1 MFKIEII
8 MKKLLLTAIS
18 AFGLLTISM
27 AQLPS
32 YVPTS
37 GLIGWWPFTGNANDN
52 SVNLNN
58 GTVYG
63 ATLTT
68 DRYGNPSC
76 AYSFNGLTNSI
87 TATPSTLPLGSAPR
101 SVHAWFNT
109 TSGAIPTSQYPNLQ
123 AITGYGNPTS
133 GAVIF
138 DQMVVAP
145 TGRSYFE
152 SGSSLNQIYSASP
165 VNDGFWHNVVTT
177 YGGPGTRVK
186 MYIDG
191 VINDSTAVLTLGTSS
206 SVFGIG
212 NTSYA
217 NIPFQGKIDDLG
229 MWNRALTATEVC
241 QLYNNPSFNITAS
254 SSTICAGKSTTLSVS
269 GASTYTWSNASNAT
283 SIVITPTISVSYTV
297 NGTTTAGCNI
307 VATKSL
313 IVIPNPTVSVTSGTI
328 CSGSAFT
335 ISPSGASTYSYSSGS
350 AIVSPTSSATY
361 SVTGTAINGCT
372 NMAISSVTVN
382 ATPTISVTSG
392 AICAGNP
399 FTMVASGAGTYTYS
413 GGSVV
418 VTPTTNTSYSV
429 TGTSTLGCVG
439 SNTAI
444 SSVTVN
450 VNPIV
455 TVNSGVICSGNSF
468 TMAASG
474 ASTYSYSSGSAII
487 TPSISS
493 SYSVTGASVE
503 GCTNTAVSSVTVNAT
518 PTISVTSGAICAGK
532 SFTMVATG
540 AGTYTYSSGS
550 AIVTPTA
557 STSYSVVGTN
567 SLGCVSSNTAVSSVT
582 VNINP
587 TVAASSS
594 NSLICLGENAL
605 LSASTSATSYTWNTG
620 ATTMSVSVSPTI
632 TSTYTV
638 SVSNAAACVAS
649 STVMV
654 TVNACTGINE
664 LLENS
669 IYVYPNPTNG
679 FLNISLIAELSQNSS
694 LEIYDAL
701 GKLVFKQVLVN
712 ELNTINIYN
721 LVDGIYTFKVLN
733 NSNLIKTGKLIKQ

>member
-1 MFKIEII
+1 MHIIFKRKLGGTRKAIRVEVFKIEII

-68 DRYGNPSC
+68 DRYGNPRC

-392 AICAGNP
+392 AICAG
-399 FTMVASGAGTYTYS
+399 
-413 GGSVV
+413 
-418 VTPTTNTSYSV
+418 
-429 TGTSTLGCVG
+429 
-439 SNTAI
+439 
-444 SSVTVN
+444 
-450 VNPIV
+450 
-455 TVNSGVICSGNSF
+455 
-468 TMAASG
+468 
-474 ASTYSYSSGSAII
+474 
-487 TPSISS
+487 
-493 SYSVTGASVE
+493 
-503 GCTNTAVSSVTVNAT
+503 
-518 PTISVTSGAICAGK
+518 K